1 MYSFLNKQKKQQ
13 INMYVN
19 IDLLLF
25 KCHGLMYQKSI
36 SHFVVHKISQ
46 TKDTMY
52 QDIHKPI
59 ISFPN

>member
-1 MYSFLNKQKKQQ
+1 
-13 INMYVN
+13 MYVN